1 MPMQAQACGVGAEA
15 PHEFVRVFA
24 REVAIV
30 ILQQFGIETSMSS
43 MKQDRRKLAKAYLR
57 ATAFV
62 STILFPL
69 FVVLA
74 IVARDLAKDLQ
85 S

>member
-1 MPMQAQACGVGAEA
+1 MA
-15 PHEFVRVFA
+15 PHEFVRELA

-30 ILQQFGIETSMSS
+30 MLHQFGTGTSMSS
-43 MKQDRRKLAKAYLR
+43 IQQDRRKLAEAYLY
-57 ATAFV
+57 AAAFV

-74 IVARDLAKDLQ
+74 IVARDLAEDLQ